1 MRKDTINLCVHCAF
15 QAVKW
20 LNDLFNVLL
29 RNHMEVGCNVKE
41 IQSQKEEHQSFQET
55 AKVKHVITVKNYFYK
70 IK

>member
-1 MRKDTINLCVHCAF
+1 MQKNIINLYVYCTF

-41 IQSQKEEHQSFQET
+41 IQLQKEEHQSFQET
-55 AKVKHVITVKNYFYK
+55 AKVIL
-70 IK
+70 

>member
-1 MRKDTINLCVHCAF
+1 MQNTTVDEYGEFFHLF

-29 RNHMEVGCNVKE
+29 RNHMEVGCNARE

-55 AKVKHVITVKNYFYK
+55 AKVKRTRVA
-70 IK
+70 

>member
-1 MRKDTINLCVHCAF
+1 MRKDTIDIYICCTF

-55 AKVKHVITVKNYFYK
+55 AKVKHKLQIG
-70 IK
+70 ILL